1 VHEQE
6 IRPTS
11 VHTEEFLLVFLIDI
25 TVFVFSRH
33 ILRQNAWML
42 KLRLIKLKP
51 KILPSSSNYGL
62 VCCVKRFTSRGQS
75 HEALLHCRLYWF
87 TALYVGLWLLLKRM
101 KVGHLPRPLSRT
113 VTPPGT
119 CSLGHTPLLY
129 CWLFPPFQKALTFLF
144 LSNSVKNKQ

>member
-87 TALYVGLWLLLKRM
+87 TALSVGLLLLLKRM
-101 KVGHLPRPLSRT
+101 MVGHLPRPLSRT
-113 VTPPGT
+113 VTPPP
-119 CSLGHTPLLY
+119 GHLLPRSY
-129 CWLFPPFQKALTFLF
+129 ALVILLAFSAFSKSDNIFIFEQLSQK
-144 LSNSVKNKQ
+144 